1 MSCGVW
7 NVLSQQSP
15 PGAPPVKGGHAMGRP
30 DHWKPFCFL
39 IPQYWALLRDL
50 NKMSTLPPGE
60 AEVVPL
66 YSKLRLIP
74 GL

>member
-1 MSCGVW
+1 MECAEPAITTWCPHLRRVDMR
-7 NVLSQQSP
+7 
-15 PGAPPVKGGHAMGRP
+15 MGRP